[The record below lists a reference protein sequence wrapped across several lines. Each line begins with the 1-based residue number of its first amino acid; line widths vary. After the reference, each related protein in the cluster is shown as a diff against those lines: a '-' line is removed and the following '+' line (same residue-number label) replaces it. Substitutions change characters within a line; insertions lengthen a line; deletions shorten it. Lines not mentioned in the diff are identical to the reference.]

1 MLLVSYNHHHQH
13 WTCIDH
19 ITTGI
24 LGREIV
30 FELAKDTKTWPTVY
44 ALSRSK
50 KEDYPSNVKH
60 THLDLQGN
68 PEDMANE
75 LGHIDAEYVFFTA
88 YLAQDDED
96 DATRV
101 NGDMLQ
107 NFISALKLT
116 GAAKKIKRFILTTG
130 CKQYGVHF
138 GAPKNPMQESDHWLK
153 NPSYPSNFYYR
164 QQEILK
170 KEAEE
175 NNWEWTV
182 TYPNDVVGV
191 AKGNFMNL
199 VSAIG
204 IYASICKE
212 LDQPLI
218 WPGSPHF
225 YTKFDSLTC
234 STLHAQF
241 NAWAAFAPGAANQ
254 AFNVVNG
261 DVESWQNLW
270 PRVASKFGLKIPE
283 KMFEDKDFKNE
294 FGDQGLLM
302 PLKETPPISEFAA
315 QAGLVG
321 TPALQQSLV
330 EAKIDLSKWAQRND
344 VKEAWK
350 KLADRE
356 GLDKSAFDNATW
368 MFLNF
373 VLGRNFDLVISMSK
387 ARKAGWTGYQDTW
400 ESIDGALD
408 RLVGEKVVPAFK

>member
-1 MLLVSYNHHHQH
+1 VSPSYQHVCHTHAGTNH
-13 WTCIDH
+13 I
-19 ITTGI
+19 IGI

-30 FELAKDTKTWPTVY
+30 FELGKDTKTWPTVY

-60 THLDLQGN
+60 THIDLQ
-68 PEDMANE
+68 EDPKEMAKE
-75 LGHIDAEYVFFTA
+75 LEHVDAEYVFFTA

-96 DATRV
+96 DATKV

-107 NFISALKLT
+107 NFITALKLT
-116 GAAKKIKRFILTTG
+116 GAAKNIKRFILTTG
-130 CKQYGVHF
+130 GKQYGVHF
-138 GAPKNPMQESDHWLK
+138 GRPKNPMSESDHWLT

-175 NNWEWTV
+175 IGFEWTV

-204 IYASICKE
+204 VYASVCKE
-212 LDQPLI
+212 LNQPMI

-225 YTKFDSLTC
+225 YTQFDSFTD

-241 NAWAAFAPGAANQ
+241 NTWAALEPKAANN

-261 DVESWQNLW
+261 DAESWQNLW
-270 PRVASKFGLKIPE
+270 PKVAAKFGCNIPD
-283 KMFEDKDFKNE
+283 KMFTDKDFAND
-294 FGDQGLLM
+294 FGDEGLVM
-302 PLKETPPISEFAA
+302 PLKEPPPISEFAA
-315 QAGLVG
+315 EAGLAG
-321 TPALQQSLV
+321 SPATKQSFV
-330 EAKIDLSKWAQRND
+330 HGKIDLSKWAQRKE
-344 VKEAWK
+344 VKQAWK
-350 KLADRE
+350 SISERE
-356 GLDKSAFDNATW
+356 GLDAGALENATW
-368 MFLNF
+368 VFLNF
-373 VLGRNFDLVISMSK
+373 VLGRNYDLVISMSK
-387 ARKAGWTGYQDTW
+387 ARKAGWIGYRDTW
-400 ESIDGALD
+400 ESIEGALE